1 MNKFRGVAA
10 PTELFVHIQ
19 STIMKK
25 SHRQDIEAIYL
36 AALSA
41 VNGRDCVRRVLEVE
55 DIETQVA
62 AIAVGKAAAA
72 MLQGAVDALGN
83 NIHAALMITK
93 YEHAQPISGLS
104 NITIIEAGHPQPDD
118 NTLKAGQALLE
129 FIQQQPA
136 AMPLLFL
143 ISGGTSS
150 LVEVLPPTIHLQDIQ
165 RVNHW
170 LLGSGLD
177 IHAINHV
184 RKSLSC
190 IKAGRLATQLAGRN
204 ALALLI
210 SDVPGD
216 DPATIGSG
224 LLVPDSAI
232 ETETP
237 ELELPEWIIALMQ
250 QAPSAPKTH
259 DPCFEN
265 ISVEIIASLPDARHA
280 AANKARELEY
290 DVYEDAAIISGDA
303 IVVGS
308 QLASRLLASD
318 PGVYLWGGETTVQ
331 LPKHPGHGGR
341 NQSAALAAAI
351 ELAGERNIAFF
362 AAGTDGTDG
371 PTNDAGALVDGG
383 TIARGEEEG
392 LNAETSL
399 QRADAGTFLEASGDL
414 IQTGPTGTNVMD
426 LMIGMKWN

>member
-1 MNKFRGVAA
+1 MNS
-10 PTELFVHIQ
+10 HH
-19 STIMKK
+19 
-25 SHRQDIEAIYL
+25 HRQHIEAIYL
-36 AALSA
+36 AALAA
-41 VNGRDCVRRVLEVE
+41 VNGRECVRRALEFE

-62 AIAVGKAAAA
+62 VIAIGKAAAA
-72 MLQGAVDALGN
+72 MLQGAADALGD
-83 NIHAALMITK
+83 NIHAALLITK
-93 YEHAQPISGLS
+93 YGHAQPISGL
-104 NITIIEAGHPQPDD
+104 NNLAVIEAGHPQPDH
-118 NTLKAGQALLE
+118 NSLKAGQALLE

-136 AMPLLFL
+136 TMPLLFL

-150 LVEVLPPTIHLQDIQ
+150 LVEVLPPTISLEDMQ

-190 IKAGRLATQLAGRN
+190 IKAGRLATHLGGRN

-224 LLVPDSAI
+224 LLVADGTI

-237 ELELPEWIIALMQ
+237 ELELPEWITALMQ
-250 QAPSAPKTH
+250 QAPPAPKPH

-265 ISVEIIASLPDARHA
+265 ISVEIIASLPDARRA
-280 AANKARELEY
+280 AANKARELGY

-303 IVVGS
+303 IVVGA

-318 PGVYLWGGETTVQ
+318 SGVYLWGGETTVH
-331 LPKHPGHGGR
+331 LPAKPGRGGR
-341 NQSAALAAAI
+341 NQSVALAAAI
-351 ELAGERNIAFF
+351 ELAGERNVAFL

-371 PTNDAGALVDGG
+371 PTDDAGALVDGG
-383 TIARGEEEG
+383 TLVRGAEEG
-392 LNAETSL
+392 LNAETCL

-414 IQTGPTGTNVMD
+414 IHTGPTGTNLMD
-426 LMIGMKWN
+426 LMIGLKWC

>member
-1 MNKFRGVAA
+1 
-10 PTELFVHIQ
+10 
-19 STIMKK
+19 MKK

-41 VNGRDCVRRVLEVE
+41 VNGCECVRRALEFE
-55 DIETQVA
+55 DTENQA
-62 AIAVGKAAAA
+62 AVIAIGKAAAA
-72 MLQGAVDALGN
+72 MLHGAVDACGD
-83 NIHAALMITK
+83 NIYAALLITK
-93 YEHAQPISGLS
+93 YGHAQPIPGLS
-104 NITIIEAGHPQPDD
+104 NITVIEAGHPQPDD
-118 NTLKAGQALLE
+118 NSLKAGQALLE

-136 AMPLLFL
+136 DLPLLFL

-150 LVEVLPPTIHLQDIQ
+150 LVEVLPPTISLEDMQ

-184 RKSLSC
+184 RKSLSN
-190 IKAGRLATQLAGRN
+190 IKAGRLATLLGGRDT
-204 ALALLI
+204 LALLI

-237 ELELPEWIIALMQ
+237 ELELPEWIVELMQ
-250 QAPSAPKTH
+250 QAPLAPKTH
-259 DPCFEN
+259 DACFEN
-265 ISVEIIASLPDARHA
+265 VSVEIIASLPDARRA
-280 AANKARELEY
+280 AADKAREFGY

-303 IVVGS
+303 LVVGA

-318 PGVYLWGGETTVQ
+318 AGVYLWGGETTVQ
-331 LPKHPGHGGR
+331 LPENPGVGGR
-341 NQSAALAAAI
+341 NQSVALAAAI
-351 ELAGERNIAFF
+351 ELAGERNVAFL
-362 AAGTDGTDG
+362 AVGTDGSDG
-371 PTNDAGALVDGG
+371 PTQDAGALVDGG
-383 TIARGEEEG
+383 TVARGEEEG
-392 LNAETSL
+392 LNAEVCL

-414 IQTGPTGTNVMD
+414 IHTGPTGTNVMD
-426 LMIGMKWN
+426 LMIGMKWG